1 MVSIKSLLIATLVSS
16 VISTPIESSNPLEN
30 DLEVVDKVPVIEVRG
45 NGGNGGGYGAA
56 TCDYN
61 TKQRLDNE
69 INNRYQLK
77 SRLDDEIGRRQAM
90 KQQLDNQINLRQG
103 QLGHC

>member
-1 MVSIKSLLIATLVSS
+1 MVSIKSLLIATLASS
-16 VISTPIESSNPLEN
+16 VIATPIESFNPLEN

-45 NGGNGGGYGAA
+45 NGGGSSAG

-61 TKQRLDNE
+61 TKQRLDDE

-77 SRLDDEIGRRQAM
+77 SRLDDEIGRRQAI
-90 KQQLDNQINLRQG
+90 KQQLDNQINQKQG